1 MRWNQKFKSLQLRN
15 TIYLKRFRTHVP
27 LQQIKFKIHAMNG
40 GTHGGMAH
48 ISLSAFLGLVTAMAL
63 LCEVAICVGIPVEVA
78 TMLGFLGST
87 FVAVSL
93 LTVSSVALVTLI
105 GKV

>member
-1 MRWNQKFKSLQLRN
+1 
-15 TIYLKRFRTHVP
+15 
-27 LQQIKFKIHAMNG
+27 MNG

-63 LCEVAICVGIPVEVA
+63 LCEVAICVGIPVELA

-87 FVAVSL
+87 FVAV
-93 LTVSSVALVTLI
+93 TRIMVYK
-105 GKV
+105 GF

>member
-1 MRWNQKFKSLQLRN
+1 MQA
-15 TIYLKRFRTHVP
+15 
-27 LQQIKFKIHAMNG
+27 IHAIIG
-40 GTHGGMAH
+40 GTHAGTAH
-48 ISLSAFLGLVTAMAL
+48 INLSPIKYFLGLVTAIAL
-63 LCEVAICVGIPVEVA
+63 LFEVAICVGIPVEVA

>member
-48 ISLSAFLGLVTAMAL
+48 IILSAFLGLVTAMAL